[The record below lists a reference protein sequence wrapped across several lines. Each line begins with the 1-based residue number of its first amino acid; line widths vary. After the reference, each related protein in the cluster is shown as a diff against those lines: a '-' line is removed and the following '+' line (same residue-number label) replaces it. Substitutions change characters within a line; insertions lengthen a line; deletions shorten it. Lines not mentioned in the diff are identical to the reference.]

1 MHKKQP
7 HNVKDSGLREMDS
20 NTAVRNLGIGL
31 AVIGIIMLVGHAFYN
46 ILTIECNLVLK
57 LSLAAIIL
65 GIIIALLSLIK
76 ERIGTKDTEI
86 ERKY

>member
-1 MHKKQP
+1 
-7 HNVKDSGLREMDS
+7 MDS

-31 AVIGIIMLVGHAFYN
+31 VVIGIIMLVGYAFYT
-46 ILTIECNLVLK
+46 ILTIESNMILK

-65 GIIIALLSLIK
+65 GIILALLSLIK
-76 ERIGTKDTEI
+76 EKMGEEDAEI

>member
-1 MHKKQP
+1 
-7 HNVKDSGLREMDS
+7 MDI
-20 NTAVRNLGIGL
+20 NTAMRNLGIGMAL
-31 AVIGIIMLVGHAFYN
+31 IGIILLIGYAFYN
-46 ILTIECNLVLK
+46 ILTIESNLILK

-76 ERIGTKDTEI
+76 ERIGTNDTEI

>member
-1 MHKKQP
+1 
-7 HNVKDSGLREMDS
+7 MDS

-31 AVIGIIMLVGHAFYN
+31 AVIGIILLVGFAFYN
-46 ILTIECNLVLK
+46 ILTMESNLILK

-76 ERIGTKDTEI
+76 ERIGTNDTEI

>member
-1 MHKKQP
+1 
-7 HNVKDSGLREMDS
+7 MDK

-31 AVIGIIMLVGHAFYN
+31 AVIGIILLVGYAFYN
-46 ILTIECNLVLK
+46 ILTMESNLILK

-76 ERIGTKDTEI
+76 ERIGTNDTEI

>member
-1 MHKKQP
+1 
-7 HNVKDSGLREMDS
+7 MDS

-31 AVIGIIMLVGHAFYN
+31 AVVGIILLVGYAFYN
-46 ILTIECNLVLK
+46 ILTMESNLILK

-76 ERIGTKDTEI
+76 ERIGTNDTEI

>member
-7 HNVKDSGLREMDS
+7 YNVKDSGLCEMDS
-20 NTAVRNLGIGL
+20 NKALRNLGIGL
-31 AVIGIIMLVGHAFYN
+31 AVIGIIMLVGYAFYN
-46 ILTIECNLVLK
+46 IFIESNSVLK
-57 LSLAAIIL
+57 LSLAAIIS

-76 ERIGTKDTEI
+76 EKIGTKDTEI

>member
-1 MHKKQP
+1 
-7 HNVKDSGLREMDS
+7 MDS
-20 NTAVRNLGIGL
+20 NTAMRNLGIGM
-31 AVIGIIMLVGHAFYN
+31 AVIGIILLVGYAFYN
-46 ILTIECNLVLK
+46 ILTMESNLILK

-76 ERIGTKDTEI
+76 ERIGTNDTEI

>member
-1 MHKKQP
+1 
-7 HNVKDSGLREMDS
+7 MDI

-31 AVIGIIMLVGHAFYN
+31 AVIGIILLVGFAFYN
-46 ILTIECNLVLK
+46 ILTMESNLILK

-76 ERIGTKDTEI
+76 ERIGTNDTEI

>member
-1 MHKKQP
+1 
-7 HNVKDSGLREMDS
+7 MDS

-31 AVIGIIMLVGHAFYN
+31 AVIGIIMLVGYAFYN
-46 ILTIECNLVLK
+46 ILTIENNLVLK
-57 LSLAAIIL
+57 LSLAIIIS

>member
-1 MHKKQP
+1 
-7 HNVKDSGLREMDS
+7 MDS

-31 AVIGIIMLVGHAFYN
+31 AVIGIIMLVGYAFYN
-46 ILTIECNLVLK
+46 ILTIESNLILK
-57 LSLAAIIL
+57 LSLAVIIL

-76 ERIGTKDTEI
+76 ERIETKDTEI

>member
-1 MHKKQP
+1 
-7 HNVKDSGLREMDS
+7 MDS

-31 AVIGIIMLVGHAFYN
+31 AIIGIIMLVGYVFYN
-46 ILTIECNLVLK
+46 ILTIENNLVLK

-65 GIIIALLSLIK
+65 GIVIALLSLIK

>member
-1 MHKKQP
+1 
-7 HNVKDSGLREMDS
+7 MDS

-31 AVIGIIMLVGHAFYN
+31 AVIGIIMLVGYAFYN
-46 ILTIECNLVLK
+46 ILTIESSLILK

-76 ERIGTKDTEI
+76 ERIETKDTEI

>member
-1 MHKKQP
+1 
-7 HNVKDSGLREMDS
+7 MDN

-31 AVIGIIMLVGHAFYN
+31 AVIGIILLVGYAFYN
-46 ILTIECNLVLK
+46 ILTMESNLILK
-57 LSLAAIIL
+57 LSLSAIIL

-76 ERIGTKDTEI
+76 ERIGTNDTEI

>member
-1 MHKKQP
+1 
-7 HNVKDSGLREMDS
+7 MDS

-31 AVIGIIMLVGHAFYN
+31 TVIGIILLVGYAFYN
-46 ILTIECNLVLK
+46 ILTMESNLILK

-76 ERIGTKDTEI
+76 ERIGTNDTEI

>member
-1 MHKKQP
+1 
-7 HNVKDSGLREMDS
+7 MDN

-31 AVIGIIMLVGHAFYN
+31 AVIGIILLVGYAFYN
-46 ILTIECNLVLK
+46 ILTMESNLILK

-76 ERIGTKDTEI
+76 ERIGTNDTEI

>member
-1 MHKKQP
+1 
-7 HNVKDSGLREMDS
+7 MDS
-20 NTAVRNLGIGL
+20 NTVVRNLGIGL
-31 AVIGIIMLVGHAFYN
+31 AVIGIILLVGYAFYN
-46 ILTIECNLVLK
+46 ILTMESNLILK

-76 ERIGTKDTEI
+76 ERIGTNDTEI

>member
-1 MHKKQP
+1 
-7 HNVKDSGLREMDS
+7 MDN

-31 AVIGIIMLVGHAFYN
+31 AVIGIIMLVGYAFYN
-46 ILTIECNLVLK
+46 ILTLESNLVLK

-65 GIIIALLSLIK
+65 GIVIALLSLIK

>member
-1 MHKKQP
+1 
-7 HNVKDSGLREMDS
+7 MDS

-31 AVIGIIMLVGHAFYN
+31 TVIGIILLVGYAFYN
-46 ILTIECNLVLK
+46 ILTMESNLILK

-76 ERIGTKDTEI
+76 ERIATKDTEI

>member
-1 MHKKQP
+1 
-7 HNVKDSGLREMDS
+7 MDS

-31 AVIGIIMLVGHAFYN
+31 AVIGIILLVGYAFYN
-46 ILTIECNLVLK
+46 ILTMESNLILK
-57 LSLAAIIL
+57 LSLSAIIL

-76 ERIGTKDTEI
+76 ERIGTNDTEI

>member
-1 MHKKQP
+1 
-7 HNVKDSGLREMDS
+7 MDN

-31 AVIGIIMLVGHAFYN
+31 AVIGIILLVGYAFYN
-46 ILTIECNLVLK
+46 ILTIESNLILK

-76 ERIGTKDTEI
+76 ERIETKDTEI